1 MDLLQWVH
9 RMEFLVGT
17 ELAHGRDIWCVRT
30 LQRTWCMEQLVQKE
44 LELGSELGLNSSV
57 TLQSEQRMCDLNG
70 FVRGRTDFVGYS

>member
-1 MDLLQWVH
+1 
-9 RMEFLVGT
+9 
-17 ELAHGRDIWCVRT
+17 
-30 LQRTWCMEQLVQKE
+30 MEQLVQKE